1 MNYHDLKK
9 IVSTGEDSTRQFKID
24 ITNADSLAAEIAAF
38 SNSNG
43 GTIYI
48 GIHDS
53 RCISGIDPKELNR
66 LNQLISNTASQNVR
80 SPVTVHTENV
90 SLPNGKLVLILKIP
104 AGIDKPYFDKNG
116 VIWLKTGA
124 DKRRI
129 NSKEELRRLFQSS
142 DQIHADE
149 VPTTAGMAQLD
160 KISFRDFL
168 RERFDMKLPETDARL
183 SKLLENMN
191 LAKDAHLNLAGLL
204 LFGER
209 PQFIKPS
216 FIVKAVS
223 YPGKGVDTDKYL
235 DSEDFEGT
243 LKSMF
248 AGSLSFIMRNL
259 VKVQKKKG
267 INSTGIPEIPRIVFE
282 EILVNAL
289 GHRDYFISA
298 PIRIFIFSDRVEI
311 LSPGNL
317 PDNLTVEKI
326 LKGNSNIR
334 NPILASFISKGI
346 LPYRGLGTGIRR
358 AIENWPEIVFSD
370 DRDACV
376 FKSVINRLKVHN
388 APIKGVVE
396 PINAPINEPIKN
408 IREAV
413 ILRIRLSPDI
423 SYNQIAH
430 DLKIGRSTVMRHIRE
445 LKACKIIKRIGSKKK
460 GRWEIVGKLTAIDN
474 SK

>member
-1 MNYHDLKK
+1 MKYHDLKN
-9 IVSTGEDSTRQFKID
+9 IVSTGEDSTRQFKVD

-38 SNSNG
+38 SNSYG

-53 RCISGIDPKELNR
+53 RCIPGIDPKELNR

-80 SPVTVHTENV
+80 SPVTVQTENV
-90 SLPNGKLVLILKIP
+90 SLPNGKLVIVLKIP
-104 AGIDKPYFDKNG
+104 EGIDKPYFDKSG

-142 DQIHADE
+142 DQVHADE

-160 KISFRDFL
+160 KIRFRDFL
-168 RERFDMKLPETDARL
+168 RERFDMKLPESDAGL

-191 LAKDAHLNLAGLL
+191 LAKESRLNLAGLL
-204 LFGER
+204 LFGEN
-209 PQFIKPS
+209 PQFIKPA
-216 FIVKAVS
+216 FTVKAIS

-235 DSEDFEGT
+235 DSEDFEGS

-248 AGSLSFIMRNL
+248 DGSLSFIMRNL
-259 VKVQKKKG
+259 VKFQKKKG
-267 INSTGIPEIPRIVFE
+267 INSTGVPEIPRIVFE

-317 PDNLTVEKI
+317 PNNLTVEKI

-334 NPILASFISKGI
+334 NPVLASFISKGI

-358 AIENWPEIVFSD
+358 AIENWPEIVFLD
-370 DRDACV
+370 DRDTCV
-376 FKSVINRLKVHN
+376 FKSVINRLKVHH

-396 PINAPINEPIKN
+396 PINEPIKD
-408 IREAV
+408 IREAL
-413 ILRIRLSPDI
+413 ILRIRHAPEI
-423 SYNQIAH
+423 SYDQIAH

-445 LKACKIIKRIGSKKK
+445 LKACKIINRTGSKKK
-460 GRWEIVGKLTAIDN
+460 GRWEIVGR
-474 SK
+474 